1 VHRIVYI
8 IIIRIYMYMAR
19 HYTARYGTCAARQEC
34 VTGPGEVFY
43 FPDSWHHAT
52 LNVADTIGIAFNHVP
67 PPSRLSKLVTPRDYH
82 WRIAPL
88 DKLQTDA
95 SSSSSEEDTSA
106 VEAVIRDADQYGAN
120 TDCSQQRATADTA
133 GSGAAGGGSGAMVID
148 GVMSWFGSSGGGG
161 GGDSNAAARGGAAAG
176 AGAGG
181 GADDLSAAAT
191 ANKARAACMSAVV
204 DAAVVELADYIWCAE
219 NTVGVVQPSALS
231 PATIHTATTSGIP
244 RLKAL
249 LGLEPVGMATT
260 ATAAAAGGDGDGDGD
275 GGGGDEPAGLPLLV
289 TSALARN
296 APAPEE
302 GTLVRGAWARAAFV
316 LGLAL
321 VGPGPNQDLANGAAC
336 LVAALDA
343 GCERTARYN
352 QPTNLAT

>member
-1 VHRIVYI
+1 
-8 IIIRIYMYMAR
+8 
-19 HYTARYGTCAARQEC
+19 
-34 VTGPGEVFY
+34 
-43 FPDSWHHAT
+43 
-52 LNVADTIGIAFNHVP
+52 
-67 PPSRLSKLVTPRDYH
+67 
-82 WRIAPL
+82 
-88 DKLQTDA
+88 
-95 SSSSSEEDTSA
+95 
-106 VEAVIRDADQYGAN
+106 
-120 TDCSQQRATADTA
+120 
-133 GSGAAGGGSGAMVID
+133 
-148 GVMSWFGSSGGGG
+148 
-161 GGDSNAAARGGAAAG
+161 
-176 AGAGG
+176 
-181 GADDLSAAAT
+181 
-191 ANKARAACMSAVV
+191 MSAVV

-260 ATAAAAGGDGDGDGD
+260 ATAAAAGGGGDGDG

-352 QPTNLAT
+352 QPTNQPSRACLTAAVLLVLLLLMLAMLIFAI